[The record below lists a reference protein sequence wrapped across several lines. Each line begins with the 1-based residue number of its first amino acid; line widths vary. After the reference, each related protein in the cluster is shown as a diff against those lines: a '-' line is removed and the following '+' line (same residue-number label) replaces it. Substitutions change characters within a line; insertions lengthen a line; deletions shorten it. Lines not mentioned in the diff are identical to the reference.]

1 MTKQLLLAAM
11 LLTIARTHSAST
23 DEPEL
28 GVQMD
33 KLIKELPKP
42 DLVIPEQFKARSFD
56 LTSVKGIT
64 SNQLDQHQ
72 KLYQGYVKK
81 RNEIAHSLTTVD
93 RTNSAGITY
102 SPFRALKVAE
112 TFALNGSVLHEL
124 YFEGLGTGTKPG
136 KKTLQLIT
144 ENFGS
149 LEKFKKDLLETAGC
163 SRGWAIMCFNID
175 DGKVYNYLLDAHNE
189 TVPMLALPLLI
200 VDVYEH
206 AYMIDFGINRAK
218 YLDILWTNINWD
230 VVEKRVEKWVTKFKK
245 LK

>member
-1 MTKQLLLAAM
+1 MKYIFYNSLLFIFSLS
-11 LLTIARTHSAST
+11 TIAQDTK
-23 DEPEL
+23 ELEL

-33 KLIKELPKP
+33 QLVKELPKP
-42 DLVIPEQFKARSFD
+42 ATKVPELFKARSFN
-56 LTSVKGIT
+56 LSTVQGIS

-81 RNEIAHSLTTVD
+81 RNEIAHGLQTVD
-93 RTNSAGITY
+93 RKDSAGITY

-124 YFEGLGTGTKPG
+124 YFEGLGSGTKPG
-136 KKTLQLIT
+136 KKTLQLIK

-149 LEKFKKDLLETAGC
+149 LDAFKKDLLETAGC

-189 TVPMLALPLLI
+189 TVPMLVLPLLI

-206 AYMIDFGINRAK
+206 AYMIDFGINRAQ
-218 YLDILWTNINWD
+218 YLDTLWKNINWD
-230 VVEKRVEKWVTKFKK
+230 IVEKRIEKWVTKFKNF
-245 LK
+245 

>member
-1 MTKQLLLAAM
+1 MKTILCLLGALFSS
-11 LLTIARTHSAST
+11 SAFVVSQ
-23 DEPEL
+23 EPEL
-28 GVQMD
+28 SIQMD
-33 KLIKELPKP
+33 QLTKDLPKP
-42 DLVIPEQFKARSFD
+42 TGIIPERYKAHSFD
-56 LTSVKGIT
+56 LSSVEGL
-64 SNQLDQHQ
+64 SANQLDQHQ

-81 RNEIAHSLTTVD
+81 RNEIAHGLQTVSRKD
-93 RTNSAGITY
+93 SAGITY

-149 LEKFKKDLLETAGC
+149 LEAFKKDLLDTASC
-163 SRGWAIMCFNID
+163 ARGWAIMCFNID

-189 TVPMLALPLLI
+189 TVPMLVLPLLI

-218 YLDILWTNINWD
+218 YLDILWKNINWN
-230 VVEKRVEKWVTKFKK
+230 VVEKRIEKWVSKFKK
-245 LK
+245 F